1 MTTETVRKLTA
12 AGVACL
18 ATVLFVGCG
27 KRVDD
32 EWTRQ
37 RPQVYP
43 ATGVVFYQSKP
54 VAGATVMFES
64 TDAGTKPGGVLVA
77 IGRTDSA
84 GMFRMKTYKEYEGV
98 VAGSHRVSVTKME
111 YTPAPR
117 PAGVDPNVDISPIA
131 TSVLPEKYKDVAT
144 SGLTA
149 SVTPEGPNQIRL
161 DLE

>member
-1 MTTETVRKLTA
+1 MTTDTVRRLTA
-12 AGVACL
+12 AGIACV
-18 ATVLFVGCG
+18 ATVLLVGCG

-43 ATGVVFYQSKP
+43 ATGVVFYENKP
-54 VAGATVMFES
+54 VTGATVMYES
-64 TDAGTKPGGVLVA
+64 TDGGTKPGGGLVA
-77 IGRTDSA
+77 IGHTNSA

-98 VAGSHRVSVTKME
+98 VAGSHRLSVTKME

-117 PAGVDPNVDISPIA
+117 PAGVDPNIDIPPIA
-131 TSVLPEKYKDVAT
+131 TSVLPEKYKDFAK

-149 SVTPEGPNQIRL
+149 SVAPKGPNQIRL

>member
-1 MTTETVRKLTA
+1 MTTVTARSLTV

-18 ATVLFVGCG
+18 GTVLLVGCG
-27 KRVDD
+27 RRVDD

-43 ATGVVFYQSKP
+43 ATGVVFYQNKP

-64 TDAGTKPGGVLVA
+64 TNAGAKAGGGLVA
-77 IGRTDSA
+77 IGHTDSA
-84 GMFRMKTYKEYEGV
+84 GVFRMKTYKEYEGAV
-98 VAGSHRVSVTKME
+98 EGSHRVSVTKME

-117 PAGVDPNVDISPIA
+117 PAGVDPNVDIPPIA
-131 TSVLPEKYKDVAT
+131 TSVLPEKYKDFAK

-149 SVTPEGPNQIRL
+149 SVTAKGPNQIRL
-161 DLE
+161 ELE

>member
-1 MTTETVRKLTA
+1 MTTGAVSSLTA
-12 AGVACL
+12 SGVACL
-18 ATVLFVGCG
+18 VTVLLAGCG
-27 KRVDD
+27 RRVDD

-43 ATGVVFYQSKP
+43 ATGMVLYQNKP

-64 TDAGTKPGGVLVA
+64 TDAGVKPGGGLVA
-77 IGRTDSA
+77 IGHTDSA

-98 VAGSHRVSVTKME
+98 VAGSHRVSVTKMD
-111 YTPAPR
+111 YVPAER
-117 PAGVDPNVDISPIA
+117 PAGVDPNLDISPIA
-131 TSVLPEKYKDVAT
+131 TSVLPEKYKDFAK

-149 SVTPEGPNQIRL
+149 SVTPKGPNQIRL

>member
-1 MTTETVRKLTA
+1 MTGDTARRLA
-12 AGVACL
+12 AGFACL
-18 ATVLFVGCG
+18 AATLLVGCG
-27 KRVDD
+27 RGVDD

-37 RPQVYP
+37 RPQVFP

-64 TDAGTKPGGVLVA
+64 TDAGTKPGGGLVA
-77 IGRTDSA
+77 IGHTNSA
-84 GMFRMKTYKEYEGV
+84 GMFRMKTYKEYEGA
-98 VAGSHRVSVTKME
+98 VAGSHRVSVTKMD
-111 YTPAPR
+111 YIPAKR
-117 PAGVDPNVDISPIA
+117 PDGVESNVDIPPIA

-149 SVTPEGPNQIRL
+149 SVTPKGPNQIRL

>member
-1 MTTETVRKLTA
+1 MTTDTAKRLTA
-12 AGVACL
+12 VGVACL
-18 ATVLFVGCG
+18 ATVLLVGCG
-27 KRVDD
+27 KRVND

-64 TDAGTKPGGVLVA
+64 TDAGTKPGGSLVA
-77 IGRTDSA
+77 IGHTNSA
-84 GMFRMKTYKEYEGV
+84 GMFRMKTYKEYEGA

-111 YTPAPR
+111 YEPAKR
-117 PAGVDPNVDISPIA
+117 PAGVDPNVDIPPIA
-131 TSVLPEKYKDVAT
+131 KSVLPDKYKDFAT

-149 SVTPEGPNQIRL
+149 SVAPKGPNQIRL

>member
-1 MTTETVRKLTA
+1 MKPDTVRRLRCGA
-12 AGVACL
+12 VACVTMAL
-18 ATVLFVGCG
+18 IVGCG
-27 KRVDD
+27 RRVDD

-37 RPQVYP
+37 RPPVCP
-43 ATGVVFYQSKP
+43 ATGVVLYQSKP
-54 VAGATVMFES
+54 VAGAKVMFES
-64 TDAGTKPGGVLVA
+64 TNDGAKAGGGLVA
-77 IGRTDSA
+77 IGHTDSA

-117 PAGVDPNVDISPIA
+117 PAGVDPNVDIPPIA
-131 TSVLPEKYKDVAT
+131 KSVLPEKYKDFAT

-149 SVTPEGPNQIRL
+149 SVTPKGPNQIRL

>member
-1 MTTETVRKLTA
+1 MMTDTVRGLTA

-18 ATVLFVGCG
+18 AMVLLVGCG
-27 KRVDD
+27 RRVDD

-43 ATGVVFYQSKP
+43 ATGIVFYQSKP

-64 TDAGTKPGGVLVA
+64 TDAGTKPGSGLVA

-84 GMFRMKTYKEYEGV
+84 GMFRMKTYKEYEGA
-98 VAGSHRVSVTKME
+98 VAGAHRVSVTKMD
-111 YTPAPR
+111 YVPAKR
-117 PAGVDPNVDISPIA
+117 PPGVDPNVDIPPIA
-131 TSVLPEKYKDVAT
+131 TSVLPEKYKDFAT
-144 SGLTA
+144 SGLTV
-149 SVTPEGPNQIRL
+149 SVTPKSPTQIRL